1 MNDLPP
7 ATCIQYIQTHT
18 SHFIRFRL
26 IWLSFLL
33 VIRYHHDDMKMD
45 RTPCVVHTIQ
55 LVVVHMLQKET
66 TVKRVLDKARSVVK
80 LFRKSS
86 VATQRVLDQCGLIV
100 VNDCLTRWSST
111 FNMVTQL
118 LTVKDAVCQ
127 IASDMG
133 WDSLLTSEWQNL
145 FSCMNYCCLLRN
157 TLKPSRVTPHLCP

>member
-26 IWLSFLL
+26 IWLSFLI
-33 VIRYHHDDMKMD
+33 VIRYHHVDMEMD

-55 LVVVHMLQKET
+55 LVVHMLQKE

-100 VNDCLTRWSST
+100 VNDCPTRWPST
-111 FNMVTQL
+111 FNMVTRL

>member
-100 VNDCLTRWSST
+100 GNYFPKRWSST
-111 FNMVTQL
+111 FNMVTRL
-118 LTVKDAVCQ
+118 RTVKDAVCE
-127 IASDMG
+127 IASDCG
-133 WDSLLTSEWQNL
+133 WDSLLTS
-145 FSCMNYCCLLRN
+145 
-157 TLKPSRVTPHLCP
+157 